1 MNVIS
6 NASRTFTQTE
16 KNYYLHSAKLG
27 FLALKWA
34 ITNKFRDYFYYAE
47 HFTVFSDN
55 NPMMTPSK
63 FNASVMRW
71 VSELS
76 K

>member
-6 NASRTFTQTE
+6 NASRTFTPTE
-16 KNYYLHSAKLG
+16 KNYLHSAKLG
-27 FLALKWA
+27 FFALKWA

-63 FNASVMRW
+63 LNASVMCW